1 MAKTS
6 SGGFSTDSRATRTYT
21 EIEKQKYLRATQ
33 NIFSTW
39 ASNSQK
45 GQPDPKQFFDCP
57 KRNLS

>member
-6 SGGFSTDSRATRTYT
+6 SGGFSTDSRAARTYT

-39 ASNSQK
+39 ASNSQR
-45 GQPDPKQFFDCP
+45 GDQTEVI
-57 KRNLS
+57 L